1 MLPEPLRFQ
10 VLIDIDGKQEWRDC
24 IDVPGVRLPRGY
36 YFGTSSVTGDLSGT
50 AVWPQE
56 VFAEQLLCSFG
67 CLEVQLRCGGAYRAP
82 EDLSLLEGTLF
93 FVLGSVLCSSG
104 SFP

>member
-1 MLPEPLRFQ
+1 M
-10 VLIDIDGKQEWRDC
+10 
-24 IDVPGVRLPRGY
+24 PGVRLPRGY

-50 AVWPQE
+50 AAWPRA
-56 VFAEQLLCSFG
+56 VVAEQLLCSFG

-82 EDLSLLEGTLF
+82 EDLSLLEGTSF
-93 FVLGSVLCSSG
+93 FILGSSDLSVGVLCSSSG